1 MSLAQSVRTLCAR
14 LDLMHTALPYKI
26 RIQFPKRSLSNDCAN
41 PREPQ
46 AKGPDHHRSDSASSH
61 LLESAALFCGVRGAL
76 RFGRDQVRPFPEE
89 REREVARLG
98 ALPHYLSGDMTRIA
112 VGGEH
117 IVHRT
122 ADSLRI
128 VKITLPGVFGRIVDE
143 DWLFDSRTFLNSWKL
158 KLRDALPSEYYTRW
172 ALLDVLFGL
181 QTQFE
186 GIHQEDG
193 HEPQLVISQPFIG
206 EFMPDLEDVEALMK
220 AMGFEKVDAKH
231 IINPVNGDCTWYRQ
245 RDGLL
250 ITDAFPRNFRLDREG
265 AIIPIDLMINIVPPG
280 ASKIL
285 PPATEPF
292 TLPADA
298 SSL

>member
-1 MSLAQSVRTLCAR
+1 MSNQNASGSPIVSETEG
-14 LDLMHTALPYKI
+14 
-26 RIQFPKRSLSNDCAN
+26 S
-41 PREPQ
+41 
-46 AKGPDHHRSDSASSH
+46 DHHRSSAAASH

-76 RFGRDQVRPFPEE
+76 RFGRDQVCPFPEE
-89 REREVARLG
+89 REREVAKLG
-98 ALPHYLSGDMTRIA
+98 ALPHCLSGDMTRIA
-112 VGGEH
+112 VGSEH

-143 DWLFDSRTFLNSWKL
+143 DRLFDSRTFLNSWKL
-158 KLRDALPSEYYTRW
+158 KLRDALPSEYFTRW

-181 QTQFE
+181 QTQAE
-186 GIHQEDG
+186 GIHQDDG
-193 HEPQLVISQPFIG
+193 REPQLVISQPFIG
-206 EFMPDLEDVEALMK
+206 EFMPDLEDVESLMK
-220 AMGFEKVDAKH
+220 AMGFSKVDAKNV
-231 IINPVNGDCTWYRQ
+231 INPENEDCTWYRQ

-292 TLPADA
+292 TLPPPPT
-298 SSL
+298 SL